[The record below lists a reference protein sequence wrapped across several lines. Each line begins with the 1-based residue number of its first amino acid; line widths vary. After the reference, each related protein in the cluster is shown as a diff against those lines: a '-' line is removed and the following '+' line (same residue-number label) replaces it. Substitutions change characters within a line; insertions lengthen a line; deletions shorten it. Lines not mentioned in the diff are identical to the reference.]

1 MNSMNINGSSYNFAG
16 RNVSIQGN
24 KVIVN
29 GVDITNLVD
38 IDAKEIIIIIE
49 SPIDSIDVEYCH
61 KIKVKECN
69 TIKTMSGSVYCDG
82 DIKGS
87 VNTMSGSVRAEGS
100 IGGSVSTM
108 SGNIRSIK

>member
-1 MNSMNINGSSYNFAG
+1 MNSININGSSYSFSG
-16 RNVSIQGN
+16 RNISIQNN

-29 GVDITNLVD
+29 GVDITNLAD
-38 IDAKEIIIIIE
+38 IDAKEITIIIE
-49 SPIDSIDVEYCH
+49 SPIDSIDVEHCH
-61 KIKVKECN
+61 KIEVKSCN
-69 TIKTMSGSVYCDG
+69 TIKTMSGSVRCAG

-108 SGNIRSIK
+108 SGSIRSNK